1 MEWETDGAPV
11 DQDRLRKA
19 REQAKAFVAGGRAEP
34 HVKGPRLFSDQEA
47 KQILDR
53 TIRMAADGK
62 INDDN
67 AFSLDGIDALV
78 HLVLA
83 AKRCGTA
90 EGHFQQ
96 SGMGLSGGVA
106 LYGKRVDAL
115 YKVMYKQLSGKEPV
129 DEDEEAGAWFGPLRG
144 SVTRGRY
151 RAFLVAACCQT
162 LHCTCNCWVVI
173 LSLHM
178 GCSGC
183 GGR

>member
-1 MEWETDGAPV
+1 MEWETDGASM

-19 REQAKAFVAGGRAEP
+19 REQAKAFVAGGSAEP
-34 HVKGPRLFSDQEA
+34 HVRGPRLFRDQEA

-53 TIRMAADGK
+53 TVRMVADGK

-67 AFSLDGIDALV
+67 AFSLEGIDALV

-115 YKVMYKQLSGKEPV
+115 YKVTYKQLSGKEPV
-129 DEDEEAGAWFGPLRG
+129 DEDEEAGAWFAPLRG
-144 SVTRGRY
+144 AFK
-151 RAFLVAACCQT
+151 RAGNMT
-162 LHCTCNCWVVI
+162 Y
-173 LSLHM
+173 
-178 GCSGC
+178 
-183 GGR
+183 